1 MILIDFNGV
10 TMPHVTAFQADLR
23 TNDKERIL
31 DLCRHTILSQLLVYK
46 KKYEQKYGEMVI
58 CLDGRNYW
66 RKQEFP
72 NYKSNRKKTKDE
84 MVDWQIVYDCLN
96 QIRDELKAFFP
107 FKVIF
112 VNEAEAD
119 DAIASLIEY
128 SQDNDLIEEILVS
141 EPRPM
146 IIISSDG
153 DFGQLQKYSN
163 VEQFSPFKKK
173 LVKFNKKEIHEKR
186 MTHIVKGDAND
197 GVPNM
202 FSGDNVFV
210 DKIRQTPV
218 SQKRL
223 DEFFEKGIDACK
235 NDTERRNYQRNQM
248 LVDFDFVPQRVK
260 DEILKEYHNAKP
272 VKDLNLIM
280 EYFMKNKCRLLLET
294 LQDWK

>member
-10 TMPHVTAFQADLR
+10 AMPHVTAFNADLR

-119 DAIASLIEY
+119 DTMAFLVEW
-128 SQDNDLIEEILVS
+128 SQTNDLKEDLLYS
-141 EPRPM
+141 EPKPM
-146 IIISSDG
+146 MVVSSDH
-153 DFGQLQKYSN
+153 DFSQLQKYDN
-163 VEQFSPFKKK
+163 VEQFSPFTKK

-186 MTHIVKGDAND
+186 MEHIVKGDSGD
-197 GVPNM
+197 GVPNLL
-202 FSGDNVFV
+202 SDDNVFV
-210 DKIRQTPV
+210 DKRRQSPMT
-218 SQKRL
+218 QKRL
-223 DEFFEKGIDACK
+223 AEFFEKGIDACK
-235 NDTERRNYQRNQM
+235 NDMERRNYQRNQM
-248 LVDFDFVPQRVK
+248 LVDFDFIPQRVK
-260 DEILKEYHNAKP
+260 DKILEEYTNAKP
-272 VKDLNLIM
+272 VRDLNLIM